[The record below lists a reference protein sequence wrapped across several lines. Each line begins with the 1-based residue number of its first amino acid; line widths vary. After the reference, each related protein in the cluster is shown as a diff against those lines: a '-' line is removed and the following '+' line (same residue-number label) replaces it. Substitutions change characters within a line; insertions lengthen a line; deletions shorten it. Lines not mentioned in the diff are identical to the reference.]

1 MKLWKNIPLPYYMK
15 LLFVHSLCI
24 RILQITKR
32 KLESEQPFNQTIQ
45 SRRYQIPELQ
55 VWLQNH
61 GWQHRHFWILTHQRH
76 EWLGQIWRQRDRK
89 ALEHTGAKIH
99 LTMSL
104 SHTITAFEELS
115 FFSLELKRRISVSV
129 SRSSRY
135 YKNTFSQRIVS
146 HYFKSP

>member
-1 MKLWKNIPLPYYMK
+1 MKKHSPSLLYEIAVCAQPLHKN
-15 LLFVHSLCI
+15 SAN
-24 RILQITKR
+24 
-32 KLESEQPFNQTIQ
+32 NQEKAGVRTTIQ
-45 SRRYQIPELQ
+45 SNNPITEVPNSWTAGVTSEPRMATQA
-55 VWLQNH
+55 
-61 GWQHRHFWILTHQRH
+61 FWILTHQRH

-115 FFSLELKRRISVSV
+115 FFSLELKRRISLSV
-129 SRSSRY
+129 SRPSRY